1 MLVSFVRPGGGEAA
15 VGLLAADGG
24 RVVDL
29 TAIGLE
35 DVYAALPRAKELE
48 RLARHLSR
56 AGAVAYDVGSVR
68 LLAPVP
74 YARLVRADVG
84 APVGAAETT
93 LPPLLFADPREIA
106 GPGSHLTAAEDALMG
121 VGVAGVVAG
130 GGRDLDERTAA
141 AQIAGVTL
149 FVEWHDP
156 TAPIAARDGAGLAS
170 GPAIG
175 PLPGDDDELVVA
187 APGESAR
194 RISLGGAAG
203 ALARSIAAAS
213 RRYTLRAGDIFLHEA
228 GAVDVPLAP
237 GDSAE
242 VVVEASW
249 GALAHV
255 ARRAG

>member
-1 MLVSFVRPGGGEAA
+1 MLVSFVPPRGGEIA

-35 DVYAALPRAKELE
+35 DIYAALPRAAELE
-48 RLARHLSR
+48 RLSRHLSR

-74 YARLVRADVG
+74 FARLVRADVG
-84 APVGAAETT
+84 APVGAAETS
-93 LPPLLFADPREIA
+93 LPPLVFADPREIM
-106 GPGSHLTAAEDALMG
+106 GPGSRLAAAEGMVLG
-121 VGVAGVVAG
+121 VGVAGIVAT
-130 GGRDLDERTAA
+130 GGRDLDDRAA
-141 AQIAGVTL
+141 LAHLAGVTL

-156 TAPIAARDGAGLAS
+156 TAAIAQRDGAGLAM

-175 PLPGDDDELVVA
+175 PLPGDEDELLVQF
-187 APGESAR
+187 PGESTR
-194 RISLGGAAG
+194 RVSLAGAAG
-203 ALARSIAAAS
+203 TLARAVAAAS

-228 GAVDVPLAP
+228 GALDVPLGP

-242 VVVEASW
+242 PVVEAPW

-255 ARRAG
+255 ARRTG

>member
-1 MLVSFVRPGGGEAA
+1 MLVSFVRPGDREAT
-15 VGLLAADGG
+15 VGLLVADGG

-35 DVYAALPRAKELE
+35 DVYAALPRAAQLE
-48 RLARHLSR
+48 KLVRHLSR

-93 LPPLLFADPREIA
+93 LPPLVFTDPREIA
-106 GPGSHLTAAEDALMG
+106 GPGSHLTVAEGDLLG
-121 VGVAGVVAG
+121 VGVAAIVAG
-130 GGRDLDERTAA
+130 GGRDLDEQAA
-141 AQIAGVTL
+141 AGQIAGVTL

-156 TAPIAARDGAGLAS
+156 TAPIAVRDGSGLAM
-170 GPAIG
+170 GPAVG
-175 PLPGDDDELVVA
+175 PAPGHGDEIVVA
-187 APGESAR
+187 FPGESAR
-194 RISLGGAAG
+194 RIPLAGASA
-203 ALARSIAAAS
+203 ALARTIAGAS
-213 RRYTLRAGDIFLHEA
+213 HRYTLRAGDIFLHEA
-228 GAVDVPLAP
+228 GAVDVPLAA